1 MLIHMANAWIQ
12 TRLQVKL
19 DEITYSGTFVL
30 YIVHHFW
37 GAFTGRVIFLPM
49 SYIGHSYCNGLFS
62 FQCNLRR
69 FQRISPWKR
78 SFPEREMT
86 AALLPSASTMPSS
99 AGNFLRGLSNRL
111 MIPFWRIHKL
121 SCWIT
126 VWGQHSRNS
135 TQKDAGSS
143 HWSLR
148 LCFSSFSKNWDMFSC
163 LWLKG
168 LCMNEFELTTVVHQ
182 CTKMLDSRLHEN
194 PN

>member
-1 MLIHMANAWIQ
+1 MRSR
-12 TRLQVKL
+12 TVERLSSTL
-19 DEITYSGTFVL
+19 CI
-30 YIVHHFW
+30 
-37 GAFTGRVIFLPM
+37 IFE
-49 SYIGHSYCNGLFS
+49 GHSPVGSYFCPCLILGIVTVMVYFPFNATCAGFKGSHHERGPFQNEKWQQRCCQVPRLCHRQLEISCGDFLTGWWFHFDGYISWVAGL
-62 FQCNLRR
+62 QYGR
-69 FQRISPWKR
+69 
-78 SFPEREMT
+78 
-86 AALLPSASTMPSS
+86 
-99 AGNFLRGLSNRL
+99 
-111 MIPFWRIHKL
+111 
-121 SCWIT
+121 
-126 VWGQHSRNS
+126 QHSRNS